1 MINGRKGNHKQHQKI
16 LCFWILLIHS
26 YSIMFNFIV
35 QNEFDVL
42 LLIWQNLS
50 KIQKMLRKRKG
61 YGVHTC
67 IYIYDTVLLS
77 SNGTI

>member
-1 MINGRKGNHKQHQKI
+1 
-16 LCFWILLIHS
+16 
-26 YSIMFNFIV
+26 MFNFIV

-42 LLIWQNLS
+42 LLICQNLS

-67 IYIYDTVLLS
+67 IYIYMIQYYFPVMEQSKTCQPDLPNL
-77 SNGTI
+77 IIIHEFF